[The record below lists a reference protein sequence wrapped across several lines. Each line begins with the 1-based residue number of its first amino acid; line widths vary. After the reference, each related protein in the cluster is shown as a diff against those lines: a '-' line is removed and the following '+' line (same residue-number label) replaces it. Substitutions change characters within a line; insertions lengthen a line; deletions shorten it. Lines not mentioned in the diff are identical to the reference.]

1 MSITRFISCLAALP
15 RVHFQLCASTFLK
28 DRISAIVG
36 MMIATITQS
45 AYTQPLQRMI
55 LLKRSEQMKKNGV
68 SSKTIRAIFCFLI
81 WTSTSFAESL
91 EDAWRIS
98 LDHDYRLKAARESVA
113 AAEEGLSAAKS
124 VRMPALKGEATY
136 AQLNKIPEAEIN
148 LPHFPTLTAPLLKDD
163 SFLISELT
171 VSIPIFTSG
180 RISHSI
186 DSAAFTVKA
195 NQEDA
200 FKTVQDIK
208 LQVAEAYVLVLRAL
222 KLLEVTRSNVNSL
235 AAHETDATRMFRE
248 GLASKNDVLAVSV
261 ALVDARQTT
270 LQVENKV
277 DMAKAAYNRLLRRP
291 LSDDVSLDDLNPAFL
306 TDIDSHQSYDALVG
320 SAMECRSE
328 IKGLANLANAYN
340 ASAKSIKA
348 TALPQILANGSFYH
362 YDQMI
367 LADNNIWEA
376 GLLLRWDIFDGGV
389 IRHKAKAEERKQLAV
404 ENQKKETESLIELQ
418 VRQAWLDTQETAKRI
433 GVSEQALNQAE
444 ENLKVTKNRYIQELG
459 NNTEVLDAE
468 TLRIKSRTNYTHAVY
483 DAILADIR
491 LRRAVGNL

>member
-1 MSITRFISCLAALP
+1 
-15 RVHFQLCASTFLK
+15 
-28 DRISAIVG
+28 
-36 MMIATITQS
+36 
-45 AYTQPLQRMI
+45 
-55 LLKRSEQMKKNGV
+55 MKKNGAC
-68 SSKTIRAIFCFLI
+68 SKTIRAIFCFLI
-81 WTSTSFAESL
+81 GTSACFAESL

-113 AAEEGLSAAKS
+113 AAEESLSAAKS
-124 VRMPALKGEATY
+124 VRMPSLKGQATY
-136 AQLNKIPEAEIN
+136 ARVNETPEIEIS
-148 LPHFPTLTAPLLKDD
+148 LPHFPLLTSPLLKDD
-163 SFLISELT
+163 TFLISELT

-208 LQVAEAYVLVLRAL
+208 LQVAEAYVSVLRAI
-222 KLLEVTRSNVNSL
+222 KLLEVAQSNVKSL
-235 AAHETDATRMFRE
+235 TAHETDTARMFQE
-248 GLASKNDVLAVSV
+248 GLVSKNDVLAVSV
-261 ALVDARQTT
+261 ALVDARQTA
-270 LQVENKV
+270 LQIENKV
-277 DMAKAAYNRLLRRP
+277 EMAKAVYNRLLRRP
-291 LSDDVSLDDLNPAFL
+291 LSDAVTLNDLDTAFA
-306 TDIDSHQSYDALVG
+306 TDIASCQNYDALVG
-320 SAMECRSE
+320 SALENRSE
-328 IKGLANLANAYN
+328 IKGLANLANAYHAN
-340 ASAKSIKA
+340 AKSIKA
-348 TALPQILANGSFYH
+348 TALPQILASGSFYH

-376 GLLLRWDIFDGGV
+376 GLSLRWDIFDGGV
-389 IRHKAKAEERKQLAV
+389 IRHKARAEERKQLTV
-404 ENQKKETESLIELQ
+404 ENQKKETASLIELQ

-444 ENLKVTKNRYIQELG
+444 ENLKVTKNRYTQELG